1 MKIAVATDINS
12 GISQVEADRLGVFIK
27 QSPVIIDGAAHFE
40 GVDLLHDAFFQALS
54 DCETV
59 STSQPSLGDVSSFW
73 NQILKTHDQIV
84 YIPISNG
91 LSTASSNASALAE
104 SEYKNKVF
112 VVDNHRVSVT
122 QKSSVLDAVAL
133 VESGFAACEIKKQL
147 EATANDSI
155 IYIGVDSLEYLLKS
169 GRITPT
175 AAAMGTA
182 LKIKP
187 LLMIKGERL
196 DAFAKV
202 RSTDACKKK
211 LLEAAATAICDYA
224 EKWDIDVGISH
235 SYPNEND
242 AIKWEKECRKRF
254 QGATC
259 FADPLTFS
267 VASHVGPNSF
277 AIGISRRLARS
288 ELETL

>member
-12 GISQVEADRLGVFIK
+12 GISQAEADRFGVFIK
-27 QSPVIIDGAAHFE
+27 QSPVIIDGVAHFE
-40 GVDLLHDAFFQALS
+40 GVDLLHDVFFQALS

-155 IYIGVDSLEYLLKS
+155 IYIGVDSLKYLLKS
-169 GRITPT
+169 GRITPA

-202 RSTDACKKK
+202 RSTDACKNK
-211 LLEAAATAICDYA
+211 LIEAAATAICEYS

-235 SYPNEND
+235 SYPNESD
-242 AIKWEKECRKRF
+242 AAKWEKECRKRF
-254 QGATC
+254 ENIPC

-277 AIGISRRLARS
+277 AIGISRRLARIKS
-288 ELETL
+288 ETL